1 MGLDNGIILECPY
14 EDFETIPYFDKH
26 DMDYGDQ
33 HLAYW
38 RKCWGIRSAI
48 MRVIHGKD
56 GEDMPI
62 EAEDIPALIRTL
74 KPFLSRD
81 YWDEEADSIWEY
93 EEHFDNTYKV
103 LLRLEWLKDYLKK
116 NPNVKCYFY
125 DSY

>member
-1 MGLDNGIILECPY
+1 MGLDNGIILECSRA
-14 EDFETIPYFDKH
+14 EFETTPYYDFVEDG
-26 DMDYGDQ
+26 GDDF

-38 RKCWGIRSAI
+38 RKCYGIRRAI
-48 MRVIHGKD
+48 MRALHGKD
-56 GEDMPI
+56 GEATLI
-62 EAEDIPALIRTL
+62 EAEDIPVLIRVL

-103 LLRLEWLKDYLKK
+103 LLRLEWLKEYLKK
-116 NPNVKCYFY
+116 NPDVKCYFY